1 MEYFTLL
8 TLVTAVIMLLAAGL
22 YRRTGDLGILVGIC
36 ALYYWSL
43 YGAWFVVIDKL
54 GGSSGQ
60 HYHYLEYK
68 MFPLALDGFYM
79 ATLATYAGFIIVV
92 QLTLLFML
100 PHQAR
105 TTLFPGTGNRGRQSP
120 NAMRVN
126 TELPRLV
133 LRHEPILIIGILA
146 GLASYLV
153 IREKLST
160 AWALNTSAYWYTRA
174 QTGPWFTLHQVLNR
188 VALVPAAIGV
198 ATLAAGSRSRFFV
211 NAAPRYVWPAYAVLL
226 GGMSAFTFVLGNKN
240 EVFTALITG
249 VLAYAGSL
257 RRPDWRKL
265 GLVFGLGLW
274 FLTAIDFFRGTPI
287 SRIGEVFLE
296 RYSESTDVGHFVA
309 SSNEAFA
316 AHFSMYGVLAT
327 GTEPK
332 FGYSLYSL
340 ACSIVPRVL
349 WPERPPDIY
358 LYYSQSV
365 GAIENQGYSLHHA
378 TGWYLN
384 FGYPGVAIGA
394 MVLGLL
400 WVQTLGAQRRIGRRT
415 GLLFRL
421 AAVIGPWLFAAGL
434 PPLIRSGPEGYK
446 GFLLECLLIPLGVL
460 AFACRPR
467 RGPSRAERHKMMLNQ
482 SWAAG
487 EVMPQ
492 TAFSPA
498 AFRGSR

>member
-8 TLVTAVIMLLAAGL
+8 ALATVVITLLAAGL
-22 YRRTGDLGILVGIC
+22 YRRSRDLGVVAGVC

-43 YGAWFVVIDKL
+43 YGGWFVVIDKL

-79 ATLATYAGFIIVV
+79 ASLATYAGFIVV
-92 QLTLLFML
+92 VELALLLML
-100 PHQAR
+100 PTAMS
-105 TTLFPGTGNRGRQSP
+105 PPVSPEGKNRE
-120 NAMRVN
+120 
-126 TELPRLV
+126 ELPRLV

-146 GLASYLV
+146 GLASYFV

-188 VALVPAAIGV
+188 VALVPAAIGL
-198 ATLAAGSRSRFFV
+198 ATLAAGNRSRFFI
-211 NAAPRYVWPAYAVLL
+211 NAAPRYVWPGYTVLL
-226 GGMSAFTFVLGNKN
+226 GGMGAFTFVLGNKN
-240 EVFTALITG
+240 EVFTALISG

-265 GLVFGLGLW
+265 GVAFVVGLW

-287 SRIGEVFLE
+287 SRISEVLLQ

-340 ACSIVPRVL
+340 VCSIIPRVL
-349 WPERPPDIY
+349 WPDRPPDIY

-400 WVQTLGAQRRIGRRT
+400 WAQTLSAKRRIRKST

-421 AAVIGPWLFAAGL
+421 AAIIGPWLFAAGL

-446 GFLLECLLIPLGVL
+446 GFVLECLLIPLGVL
-460 AFACRPR
+460 VLACRPQDGR
-467 RGPSRAERHKMMLNQ
+467 SRIQQPKTICRQ
-482 SWAAG
+482 VWAAG
-487 EVMPQ
+487 D
-492 TAFSPA
+492 A
-498 AFRGSR
+498 AMGGAR

>member
-8 TLVTAVIMLLAAGL
+8 TLATLVIVVLAAIL
-22 YRRTGDLGILVGIC
+22 YRRCRDWGVLAGLG

-43 YGAWFVVIDKL
+43 YGSWFIVIDKL
-54 GGSSGQ
+54 GGTSGQ

-68 MFPLALDGFYM
+68 MFPLALDGNYLL
-79 ATLATYAGFIIVV
+79 TIATYAGFIIAVE
-92 QLTLLFML
+92 LTLLLTL
-100 PHQAR
+100 PQGRAR
-105 TTLFPGTGNRGRQSP
+105 
-120 NAMRVN
+120 
-126 TELPRLV
+126 EIPRLV
-133 LRHEPILIIGILA
+133 LRHEPILLVGLLA

-153 IREKLST
+153 IREKLNA
-160 AWALNTSAYWYTRA
+160 AWDLNTSAYWYTRA

-198 ATLAAGSRSRFFV
+198 ATLAAGERSRFFV
-211 NAAPRYVWPAYAVLL
+211 NVSRRYVWPGYFALL
-226 GGMSAFTFVLGNKN
+226 GSMAAFTLVLGNKN

-249 VLAYAGSL
+249 ILAYLGSV
-257 RRPDWRKL
+257 RRPDWPKL
-265 GLVFGLGLW
+265 ILAVGMGLW

-287 SRIGEVFLE
+287 SRIGEAVVE
-296 RYSESTDVGHFVA
+296 RYHESTDVAHFVA

-316 AHFSMYGVLAT
+316 AHFSLYGVLAT
-327 GTEPK
+327 GTAPK

-340 ACSIVPRVL
+340 ACSIIPRIL

-384 FGYPGVAIGA
+384 FGYPGVLIGA
-394 MVLGLL
+394 LVLGLL
-400 WVQTLGAQRRIGRRT
+400 WTRTLTARQRIRKQT

-446 GFLLECLLIPLGVL
+446 GFVLECLLIPVAVL
-460 AFACRPR
+460 VIACRPAAR
-467 RGPSRAERHKMMLNQ
+467 RRAAELRGAREHSRLARAF
-482 SWAAG
+482 AAG
-487 EVMPQ
+487 G
-492 TAFSPA
+492 A
-498 AFRGSR
+498 R